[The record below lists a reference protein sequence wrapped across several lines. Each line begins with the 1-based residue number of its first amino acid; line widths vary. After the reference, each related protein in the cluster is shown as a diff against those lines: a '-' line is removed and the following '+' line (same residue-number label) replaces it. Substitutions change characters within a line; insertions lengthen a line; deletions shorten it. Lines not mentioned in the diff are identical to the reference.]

1 MRALLRKQDFQ
12 AGQWVMIKMMQGML
26 YNAMPMYTPSL
37 ATARKQENILSPSK
51 NIYAVLQY
59 FDECFVKI
67 FRLQHNCSKK
77 RSQFS
82 IWDTKEGLVV

>member
-1 MRALLRKQDFQ
+1 MDNDKNGARHVVHVQLVPA
-12 AGQWVMIKMMQGML
+12 
-26 YNAMPMYTPSL
+26 
-37 ATARKQENILSPSK
+37 ARKQENILSPSK

-82 IWDTKEGLVV
+82 IWDTKEG